1 MKRIFIFA
9 LVLCVFM
16 SGTAFAFGGEET
28 NTLFLDSLNR
38 DVTDDI
44 EYLEKIAFAFGDR
57 YVVTA
62 EEYVDISEIVKYYEL
77 LSRPMLLKEIDDGKL
92 DFDAK
97 CELDDSLEKEINLF
111 KIIGGLSGCRAT
123 FVPVCAFNIY
133 RNITLVGGYSK
144 YERTYGNADDAYWR
158 YICNVQ
164 DMTKEIVPYH
174 TRLAYLEK
182 TRQMYKN
189 MDSDNHFKVFLLVDG
204 KVNSVW
210 ERFEDAE

>member
-1 MKRIFIFA
+1 MKRILILT
-9 LVLCVFM
+9 LVLCIFM
-16 SGTAFAFGGEET
+16 SSNAFAFGGAET
-28 NTLFLDSLNR
+28 DTVFLDSLNR
-38 DVTDDI
+38 DVTDDVK
-44 EYLEKIAFAFGDR
+44 YLENIAFAFGDR
-57 YVVTA
+57 YVVTQ
-62 EEYVDISEIVKYYEL
+62 EEYIDISSIDKYYEL
-77 LSRPMLLKEIDDGKL
+77 LSRPLLLKELDNGKL

-97 CELDDSLEKEINLF
+97 CELDDSLKKEINLF

-144 YERTYGNADDAYWR
+144 YERTYENADDAYWR

-164 DMTKEIVPYH
+164 YMTKEIVPYH

-189 MDSDNHFKVFLLVDG
+189 MDSDNRFKVFLLVDG

-210 ERFEDAE
+210 ERFEDEE